1 MRSESIWRKRAG
13 PGRLSSHFTEGEVG
27 LNCDS
32 LNSQKG
38 VYFIIIKILISRKR
52 VSPEPTKTAGSLL
65 VRMIALKITKI
76 SNLIKN
82 PLPPTHPPLRLRIYK
97 ILRESGKTH
106 QKVGES

>member
-1 MRSESIWRKRAG
+1 
-13 PGRLSSHFTEGEVG
+13 
-27 LNCDS
+27 
-32 LNSQKG
+32 
-38 VYFIIIKILISRKR
+38 
-52 VSPEPTKTAGSLL
+52 
-65 VRMIALKITKI
+65 MIALKITKI

>member
-13 PGRLSSHFTEGEVG
+13 PGRLSSHFTAGE
-27 LNCDS
+27 
-32 LNSQKG
+32 
-38 VYFIIIKILISRKR
+38 
-52 VSPEPTKTAGSLL
+52 
-65 VRMIALKITKI
+65 I